1 MISRIFLLKL
11 NGECHVT
18 VNLVSRIIFLNM
30 HSLFIRNSA
39 ISRFAASC
47 NFSALVLKKSISVL
61 KSGGKWLYQKG
72 DGSVAAYCK

>member
-30 HSLFIRNSA
+30 HSLFIPNSA

-47 NFSALVLKKSISVL
+47 NFSALVLRNEHLSVEEWWEMAL
-61 KSGGKWLYQKG
+61 PEG